1 MVEGKEIQRDFNW
14 PIKGNE
20 KFKGKNAKEEI
31 SMSKIL
37 SVIVSKARG
46 RIGTVRNNALPNR
59 FSRNE

>member
-1 MVEGKEIQRDFNW
+1 
-14 PIKGNE
+14 
-20 KFKGKNAKEEI
+20 
-31 SMSKIL
+31 MSKIL